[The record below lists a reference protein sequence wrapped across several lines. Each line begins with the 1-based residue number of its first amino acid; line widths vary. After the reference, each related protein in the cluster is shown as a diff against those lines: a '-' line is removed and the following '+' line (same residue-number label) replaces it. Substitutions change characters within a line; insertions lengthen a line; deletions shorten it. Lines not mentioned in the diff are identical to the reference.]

1 MKKIALFVLAAV
13 AGLMCFTSCKQPTPN
28 AGTKSG
34 PDAAMSGQKS
44 ATSQMQV
51 QKITV
56 TSSSIDKS
64 GKLLTETA
72 ADKEI
77 EPPGS
82 NKSPQLSWNA
92 VDGAAG
98 YAVSMYDDDAGWLHW
113 FASGIKATSLSLGEY
128 TDKEHYVG
136 PYPPRSSGKHHYRIE
151 VFALKQ
157 MPTEQIADVDAD
169 CNYNN
174 LVKKLNQVGG
184 KTDNI
189 LARGYIVGIYE
200 NAG

>member
-1 MKKIALFVLAAV
+1 MKKVTLFALAAL
-13 AGLMCFTSCKQPTPN
+13 AGLLCFTSCKQSSAN
-28 AGTKSG
+28 AGTKPGSG
-34 PDAAMSGQKS
+34 AVSSGQKS
-44 ATSQMQV
+44 ATSQNP
-51 QKITV
+51 KITV

-64 GKLLTETA
+64 GKLPIETA
-72 ADKEI
+72 ADKEND
-77 EPPGS
+77 PPGS
-82 NKSPQLSWNA
+82 NKSPQVSWNA
-92 VDGAAG
+92 VDGASG
-98 YAVSMYDDDAGWLHW
+98 YAICMYDDDASWLHW
-113 FASGIKATSLSLGEY
+113 FASGIKTTSLNLGAY

-157 MPTEQIADVDAD
+157 MPTEQIADVDTD
-169 CNYNN
+169 FNYNSF
-174 LVKKLNQVGG
+174 VKKLNQAGG

>member
-1 MKKIALFVLAAV
+1 MKKVALLALAT
-13 AGLMCFTSCKQPTPN
+13 AGLMCFPSCNRQPPAN
-28 AGTKSG
+28 AGTNSG
-34 PDAAMSGQKS
+34 PGIASSGQKS

-64 GKLLTETA
+64 GKLLAETA
-72 ADKEI
+72 ADKEND
-77 EPPGS
+77 PPGS
-82 NKSPQLSWNA
+82 NKSPQVSWNA
-92 VDGAAG
+92 VNGAAG

-113 FASGIKATSLSLGEY
+113 FASGIKATSLNLGAY
-128 TDKEHYVG
+128 TDKEHYAG
-136 PYPPRSSGKHHYRIE
+136 PFPPRSSGKHHYRIE